1 MTMKKTRKT
10 VIVIT
15 SVLAITG
22 IASAVTG
29 TMIKKDICAA
39 EYKDASVIEAADIGK
54 RYSVKLDT
62 DSIYENADGLYCY
75 QIDFPDDSFIS
86 IPLIGYKARTSVDSS
101 SYSSANGYMTVN
113 VKATPSGT
121 DKVIADY
128 YDQDYEEKLA
138 KLRKLKEDGIP
149 EDSTLTEE
157 KLDFAIQAYEEA
169 AGDIGYNTN
178 LASVTSYE
186 FEIVDISL
194 YNILIAFGWL
204 VAVPM
209 LIVLAYALL
218 GIKIRGSRLALGSAA
233 LILVFAIG
241 LGIYLRNDITTML
254 SVKEYAP
261 DIYTIRVDSD
271 YKLDKL
277 LTDGSYDENSL
288 ARWVSSNLFWN
299 LPIDLDISEFSC
311 CSFAC
316 TSPSG
321 NHLFGRN
328 YDHMPTDTLIMYSE
342 PEDGYASIA
351 TTDLAIVSM
360 GGDNKLREPGSLY
373 GRAFLR
379 TAPLLTSDGINEA
392 GVGVSCLSLDYTD
405 MSQNTGKTGLY
416 LPVAERAILD
426 KCASVDEAIELLK
439 SYDIKTMVGRSFHIF
454 ITDKT
459 GRSVVAEWV
468 DGELEIV
475 EADQVTNFYMSS
487 DTPSQCDRYD
497 TLVQRLRDKNG
508 ILTEDEAMTLLM
520 DVSQDYEHIKTQW
533 SIVYDL
539 DNFKLY
545 FVSDMDT
552 SNVYEISR
560 ETFK

>member
-1 MTMKKTRKT
+1 MNKTRKA
-10 VIVIT
+10 VIVIS
-15 SVLAITG
+15 SVLAVAG

-29 TMIKKDICAA
+29 TVIKKDISAA
-39 EYKDASVIEAADIGK
+39 KYKDASAIEAADIGN

-62 DSIYENADGLYCY
+62 DNIFESADGLYCY

-113 VKATPSGT
+113 IVATPSGT

-157 KLDFAIQAYEEA
+157 KLDFAIEVYVEA
-169 AGDIGYNTN
+169 AGEIGYNTN

-194 YNILIAFGWL
+194 YNMLSFAGWL

-218 GIKIRGSRLALGSAA
+218 GIKVRASRLTLGTVAV
-233 LILVFAIG
+233 ILVFAIG

-261 DIYTIRVDSD
+261 DVYTIRVDSN

-277 LTDGSYDENSL
+277 LIDGSYDENSL

-321 NHLFGRN
+321 DHLFGRN
-328 YDHMPTDTLIMYSE
+328 YDHVTTDTLIMYSE

-379 TAPLLTSDGINEA
+379 SAPLLTSDGINEA
-392 GVGVSCLSLDYTD
+392 GVGVSFLSLDYTD

-439 SYDIKTMVGRSFHIF
+439 SYDIKTMVGMSFHIF

-468 DGELEIV
+468 DGELKIV
-475 EADQVTNFYMSS
+475 EADQVTNFYLSS
-487 DTPSQCDRYD
+487 ETPSQCDRYD
-497 TLVQRLRDKNG
+497 TLVQRLSDKNG

-552 SNVYEISR
+552 STVYEITKA
-560 ETFK
+560 TFNK